1 MSEVKELKP
10 STLIAVW
17 DPLVRSG
24 HWLLVLAFGVAFLTA
39 EEEGGG
45 TEWVHVWAGYI
56 VGLIV
61 VLRILWGFIGPRR
74 ARFQDFVCG
83 PVTSAR
89 YLVDLLRGHAR
100 RYLGHSPAGG
110 AMVVLLLL
118 SLAATVVTGLMAYG
132 DRGKGPLAAVVIP
145 ITEVAYA
152 DENEG
157 SRLRGLNPRVNR
169 ENGDSAVGELHSAL
183 ANITLALVILH
194 VIGVGLAS
202 AVHHENLVRAMIDG
216 RKRLDS

>member
-1 MSEVKELKP
+1 MSDVKELK
-10 STLIAVW
+10 SATRIAVW
-17 DPLVRSG
+17 DPVVRYG
-24 HWLLVLAFGVAFLTA
+24 HWLLVLAFIVAYLTA
-39 EEEGGG
+39 EEDGGG
-45 TEWVHVWAGYI
+45 AELVHIWAGYV

-61 VLRILWGFIGPRR
+61 VLRVLWGFVGPRP
-74 ARFQDFVCG
+74 ARFRDFVFG
-83 PVTSAR
+83 PLTSAR
-89 YLVDLLRGHAR
+89 YLVDLLRGRAR

-132 DRGKGPLAAVVIP
+132 DRGKGPLATVGTPLVAA
-145 ITEVAYA
+145 AYA

-157 SRLRGLNPRVNR
+157 SRLRGLSPRR
-169 ENGDSAVGELHSAL
+169 NGESDDSVVGELHNAL
-183 ANITLALVILH
+183 ANITLALVVLH

-216 RKRLDS
+216 RKRADS